1 MTDVRGGCDL
11 TVVLVLLECVLMSH
25 VDMLI
30 QICCNKFS
38 SCFCRSNKFPSILW
52 VDALKIYFSFGE
64 ENPH

>member
-30 QICCNKFS
+30 
-38 SCFCRSNKFPSILW
+38 
-52 VDALKIYFSFGE
+52 
-64 ENPH
+64 